1 MMKYG
6 FLAITLIVVIGVL
19 IVATFSKFRLTNEEY
34 DGLKKV
40 VVKWHYI
47 TGFLALIVKTFDM
60 SYGIETVAIVAGL
73 GVMLAGLMGISNKNY
88 EGEKIT
94 EVYNADLLKDMLGFD
109 EDLNLLGEAE
119 SETMEEEESE
129 ER

>member
-88 EGEKIT
+88 EGERIT